1 MLASF
6 VSWWLARI
14 QELLPSALTAAVMR
28 PCDGLVVETTPDGY
42 IIVSFRRRGKLS
54 PTTLGAAARQAG
66 RKPVLL
72 HPPAAAVLQK
82 THVVPTVPS
91 RQMQQMLHHELE
103 RITPFAATDLFWH
116 WQARAKPSNR
126 ARTDVTLT
134 MVPHQAMIP
143 MLTAL
148 EDVGLKPDFVEVGPP
163 DRPTLL
169 PVGAVAGRTVGTILT
184 RGLAW
189 GCATLAI
196 VALLLP
202 VALQELAFYQTEAA
216 IGDLQPTIAQIDG
229 LRRRIE
235 AGDAGRDIL
244 TQETERTGDVLQTL
258 AAVTRILPDDTYLTD
273 FALRDRQMTLSGRS
287 ASAPRLIT
295 GLSADPAIR
304 NAAFAAPVTRIEGAT
319 SDLFSIKAEVAK

>member
-14 QELLPSALTAAVMR
+14 QELLPTALTSAITR
-28 PCDGLVVETTPDGY
+28 PRDGLVIETAPDGY
-42 IIVSFRRRGKLS
+42 ITVSFRKRGRLT
-54 PTTLGAAARQAG
+54 PTTLGAAARLGG
-66 RKPVLL
+66 RKPILL
-72 HPPAAAVLQK
+72 HPPAGTVLQK

-91 RQMQQMLHHELE
+91 RQMQQMLHHELA
-103 RITPFAATDLFWH
+103 RITPFAAADLFWD
-116 WQARAKPSNR
+116 WQARAKASNR

-134 MVPHQAMIP
+134 MVPRQSLAAMV
-143 MLTAL
+143 TAL
-148 EDVGLKPDFVEVGPP
+148 EDVGLKPAFVEVGPSE
-163 DRPTLL
+163 RPTLL
-169 PVGAVAGRTVGTILT
+169 PVDAVAGGTVGTLLN
-184 RGLAW
+184 RGLVW
-189 GCATLAI
+189 GCAALAI

-202 VALQELAFYQTEAA
+202 VALQELAFYETDAA
-216 IGDLQPTIAQIDG
+216 IADLQPTIAQVDA
-229 LRRRIE
+229 LRRRME

-244 TQETERTGDVLQTL
+244 AQETQRTGDVLQTL

-273 FALRDRQMTLSGRS
+273 FALRDRQVTLSGRS

-319 SDLFSIKAEVAK
+319 SDLFSIKAEVAR

>member
-14 QELLPSALTAAVMR
+14 QELLPSALTTAVTR
-28 PCDGLVVETTPDGY
+28 PRDGLVVETAPDGQ
-42 IIVSFRRRGKLS
+42 IAVWFRRRGKLT
-54 PTTLGAAARQAG
+54 PATLGAAARLAG

-72 HPPAAAVLQK
+72 HPPAGTVLQK
-82 THVVPTVPS
+82 THVVPTVAS
-91 RQMQQMLHHELE
+91 RQMQQMLHHELA
-103 RITPFAATDLFWH
+103 RITPFAAADLFWH
-116 WQARAKPSNR
+116 WQARAKASNR

-134 MVPHQAMIP
+134 MVPRQALAAMV
-143 MLTAL
+143 TAL
-148 EDVGLKPDFVEVGPP
+148 EDVGLKPGFVEVGPP
-163 DRPTLL
+163 ERPTLL
-169 PVGAVAGRTVGTILT
+169 PVDAVAGRTLGTILT

-189 GCATLAI
+189 GCAALAI

-202 VALQELAFYQTEAA
+202 VALQELAFYNTEAA
-216 IGDLQPTIAQIDG
+216 IADLQPTIAQVDA
-229 LRRRIE
+229 LRRRME

-244 TQETERTGDVLQTL
+244 TQETERIGDVLQTL

>member
-6 VSWWLARI
+6 VSWWLARM
-14 QELLPSALTAAVMR
+14 QELLPSALTTAVTR
-28 PCDGLVVETTPDGY
+28 PRDGLVVETASDGY
-42 IIVSFRRRGKLS
+42 ISVSFRRRGKLS
-54 PTTLGAAARQAG
+54 PATLGAAARLAG
-66 RKPVLL
+66 RNPVLL
-72 HPPAAAVLQK
+72 HPPAGAVLQK

-91 RQMQQMLHHELE
+91 RQMQQMLHHELA
-103 RITPFAATDLFWH
+103 RITPFAAADLFWH
-116 WQARAKPSNR
+116 WQARAKASNR

-134 MVPHQAMIP
+134 MVPRQALAAMVS
-143 MLTAL
+143 AL
-148 EDVGLKPDFVEVGPP
+148 DDVGLKPDFVEVGPP
-163 DRPTLL
+163 ERPTLL
-169 PVGAVAGRTVGTILT
+169 PVNTVAGRTILT

-189 GCATLAI
+189 GCAALAI

-202 VALQELAFYQTEAA
+202 VALQELAFYQTESA
-216 IGDLQPTIAQIDG
+216 IADLQPTIAQVDA
-229 LRRRIE
+229 LRRRME

-244 TQETERTGDVLQTL
+244 AQETERTGDVLQTL